1 MVDVRC
7 DELEIGEGVLTTGAE
22 GSDYEN
28 LSCCL
33 DVEYK
38 QSLSECFELELTFH
52 VKIKNDDIDMI
63 VYSIPFT
70 LVYSLKKYEEFSL
83 DVILKSAVNEVGNE
97 AFEEF
102 HLIVSMYFMKKM
114 EVEGRRFH

>member
-7 DELEIGEGVLTTGAE
+7 DELEVGEGVLTTGE
-22 GSDYEN
+22 ERSDYEN

-38 QSLSECFELELTFH
+38 HSLSKCLRLVLTFFI
-52 VKIKNDDIDMI
+52 KIKNDDADII

-70 LVYSLKKYEEFSL
+70 LTYSLKKYQEFGL

-102 HLIVSMYFMKKM
+102 HLIVSMYFLKRM
-114 EVEGRRFH
+114 ELEGRRFH